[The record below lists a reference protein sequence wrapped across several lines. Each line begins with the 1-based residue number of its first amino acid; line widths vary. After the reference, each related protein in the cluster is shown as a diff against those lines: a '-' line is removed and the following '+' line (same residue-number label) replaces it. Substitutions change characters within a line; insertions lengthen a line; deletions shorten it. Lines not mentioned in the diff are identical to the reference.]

1 MLTQLRRTF
10 RSYPFQFWL
19 LFVGLLISTI
29 GSSMI
34 WPFLMVYVSEKLD
47 LPLSNVTILIT
58 LNSVMGLIFSLVAG
72 PVIDKVGRKWIM
84 AISLF
89 VNGLAYIIQ
98 SQASSLPVFALAMA
112 ISGAFN
118 PLYRVGAD
126 AMMADLIPDERRADA
141 YSLLRT
147 SNNLG
152 VAMGPAIGG
161 ALVATY
167 YTTAFY
173 IAACGMILY
182 SLLVTVRFRE
192 TLPAHTVR
200 RSLGAMP
207 ATTTR
212 QLFGGY
218 GRVIRDRPYMTF
230 IFLTILVMT
239 PASMLWMLLSVY
251 VKQNYGIPENQYGF
265 LPTTNALM
273 VVFLQVAV
281 TQVTKR
287 YRSLPVLAVGS
298 LCYAI
303 GVGSIAWMT
312 GFWGF
317 WISMVIMTIGELIQS
332 PTASTYAANRAP
344 ADMRGRYMSLYGLT
358 WPLGSGIGPLLG
370 GWLND
375 NLRPQA
381 IWIGALVI
389 GLLSS
394 AGFSLMAL
402 AERRRKPESEP
413 EYLPEQP

>member
-1 MLTQLRRTF
+1 
-10 RSYPFQFWL
+10 
-19 LFVGLLISTI
+19 
-29 GSSMI
+29 
-34 WPFLMVYVSEKLD
+34 
-47 LPLSNVTILIT
+47 
-58 LNSVMGLIFSLVAG
+58 
-72 PVIDKVGRKWIM
+72 
-84 AISLF
+84 
-89 VNGLAYIIQ
+89 
-98 SQASSLPVFALAMA
+98 
-112 ISGAFN
+112 
-118 PLYRVGAD
+118 
-126 AMMADLIPDERRADA
+126 MMADLIPSERRADA

-161 ALVATY
+161 MLVATS
-167 YTTAFY
+167 YTFAFY
-173 IAACGMILY
+173 IAAGGMILY
-182 SLLVTVRFRE
+182 SLLVTLRFRE
-192 TLPAHTVR
+192 TLPSHSAR
-200 RSLGAMP
+200 RSLGATP
-207 ATTTR
+207 SVST
-212 QLFGGY
+212 QKLFSGY
-218 GRVIRDRPYMTF
+218 TQVFGDRPYMTF
-230 IFLTILVMT
+230 IFLTILVMI
-239 PASMLWMLLSVY
+239 PASMLWVLLSVF
-251 VKQNYGIPENQYGF
+251 VKQNYAIPENQYGF

-281 TQVTKR
+281 TQITKR

-358 WPLGSGIGPLLG
+358 WPVGAGVGPVLG

-375 NLRPQA
+375 NIRPQA

-394 AGFSLMAL
+394 LGFGLMAL
-402 AERRRKPESEP
+402 AERRRKPESKP
-413 EYLPEQP
+413 DYVPEQP

>member
-1 MLTQLRRTF
+1 MLTRLSRTF
-10 RSYPFQFWL
+10 HLYPFQFWMIFL
-19 LFVGLLISTI
+19 GLLISTI

-47 LPLSNVTILIT
+47 LPLSSVTILIT
-58 LNSVMGLIFSLVAG
+58 LNSVMGLIFSLLAG

-84 AISLF
+84 AISLL

-98 SQASSLPVFALAMA
+98 SQANSLPVFAIAMA
-112 ISGAFN
+112 LSGAFN

-126 AMMADLIPDERRADA
+126 AMMADLIPGERRADA

-161 ALVATY
+161 MLVASSY
-167 YTTAFY
+167 SIAFY
-173 IAACGMILY
+173 IAATGMILY
-182 SLLVTVRFRE
+182 SLLVTFRFRE
-192 TLPAHTVR
+192 TLPSHTAR
-200 RSLGAMP
+200 RSLGA
-207 ATTTR
+207 TQKLSTR

-218 GRVIRDRPYMTF
+218 NKVFGDRTYMTF
-230 IFLTILVMT
+230 IFFTILVMI
-239 PASMLWMLLSVY
+239 PASMLWVLLSVY
-251 VKQNYGIPENQYGF
+251 VKQNYAIPENKYGF

-281 TQVTKR
+281 TQITKR

-317 WISMVIMTIGELIQS
+317 WISMVVMTIGELIQS
-332 PTASTYAANRAP
+332 PTASTFAANRAP

-370 GWLND
+370 GFLND
-375 NLRPQA
+375 SIRPQA

-394 AGFSLMAL
+394 SGFTLMAL
-402 AERRRKPESEP
+402 AERRRKPDTEP
-413 EYLPEQP
+413 EVLAEQP

>member
-1 MLTQLRRTF
+1 MLTRLNRTF
-10 RSYPFQFWL
+10 QSYPMQFWL
-19 LFVGLLISTI
+19 LFLGLLISTI

-47 LPLSNVTILIT
+47 LPLSTVTGLIT
-58 LNSVMGLIFSLVAG
+58 LNSGMGLIFSLIAG
-72 PVIDKVGRKWIM
+72 PVIDKFGRKWIM
-84 AISLF
+84 AVSLL
-89 VNGLAYIIQ
+89 VNGLAYILQ
-98 SQASSLPVFALAMA
+98 SQANSLPVFAVSMA

-126 AMMADLIPDERRADA
+126 AMMADLIPGERRADA

-161 ALVATY
+161 MLVASSY
-167 YTTAFY
+167 STAFY
-173 IAACGMILY
+173 IAATGMILY
-182 SLLVTVRFRE
+182 SLLVTLRFRE
-192 TLPAHTVR
+192 TLPSHTAQ
-200 RSLGAMP
+200 RSLGGIP
-207 ATTTR
+207 STSFR
-212 QLFGGY
+212 QSFAGYKKVFG
-218 GRVIRDRPYMTF
+218 DRSYITF
-230 IFLTILVMT
+230 IFLTILVMI
-239 PASMLWMLLSVY
+239 PASMLWVLLSVY

-281 TQVTKR
+281 TQITKR
-287 YRSLPVLAVGS
+287 YQSLPVLAVGS

-317 WISMVIMTIGELIQS
+317 WVSMVIMTIGELIQS

-344 ADMRGRYMSLYGLT
+344 EDMRGRYMSLYGLT
-358 WPLGSGIGPLLG
+358 WALGSGVGPLLG

-375 NLRPQA
+375 NISPQA
-381 IWIGALVI
+381 IWYGALVI

-394 AGFSLMAL
+394 SGFLLLAL
-402 AERRRKPESEP
+402 AERRRKLATEP
-413 EYLPEQP
+413 A

>member
-1 MLTQLRRTF
+1 MLIQLNRTF
-10 RSYPFQFWL
+10 RSYPLQFWL
-19 LFVGLLISTI
+19 LFLGLLISTI
-29 GSSMI
+29 GASMI

-58 LNSVMGLIFSLVAG
+58 LNSVMGLIFSLLAG
-72 PVIDKVGRKWIM
+72 PVIDKVGRKWVM
-84 AISLF
+84 AVSLL
-89 VNGLAYIIQ
+89 VNGLAYLIQ
-98 SQASSLPVFALAMA
+98 SQANSLPVFAIAMA

-126 AMMADLIPDERRADA
+126 AMMADLIPSERRADA

-161 ALVATY
+161 ALVATS

-173 IAACGMILY
+173 IAASGMILY
-182 SLLVTVRFRE
+182 SLLVTLRFRE
-192 TLPAHTVR
+192 TLPRNVVR
-200 RSLGAMP
+200 RSLGAIP

-212 QLFGGY
+212 QLFKGY
-218 GRVIRDRPYMTF
+218 SKVFGDRPYMAF
-230 IFLTILVMT
+230 IFLTILVMI
-239 PASMLWMLLSVY
+239 PASMLWVLLSVY

-281 TQVTKR
+281 TQVSKR

-317 WISMVIMTIGELIQS
+317 WVSMVVMTVGELIQS

-344 ADMRGRYMSLYGLT
+344 EDMRGRYLSLYGLT
-358 WPLGSGIGPLLG
+358 WPLGAGVGPVLG

-375 NLRPQA
+375 NINPQA

-394 AGFSLMAL
+394 TGFALMAL
-402 AERRRKPESEP
+402 AERRQKPAP
-413 EYLPEQP
+413 KPV